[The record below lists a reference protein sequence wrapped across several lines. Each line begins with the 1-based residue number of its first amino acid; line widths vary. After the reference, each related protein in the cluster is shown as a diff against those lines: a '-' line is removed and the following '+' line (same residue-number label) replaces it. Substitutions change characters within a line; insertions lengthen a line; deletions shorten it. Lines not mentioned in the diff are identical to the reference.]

1 MAVQPSGFPELITII
16 IIIIIIIIIA
26 SHFYF

>member
-16 IIIIIIIIIA
+16 IIIILIIIIA